1 MKEALSRRVAQA
13 ATQSRLTGSRA
24 QSIPRPVTSRFD
36 VALSFLTLL
45 CPLPLR
51 YHLQAFRHLY
61 VLAAEPRVLVPR
73 EVDTGLACYAPLEVT
88 LKVGSPSF
96 RPMRSPRV
104 LVSGYCTQ
112 WRIQGE
118 VCIAHLRVRWTS
130 RLVQETQYSVSILT
144 DRLVKCIRRCNLNC
158 AREIDFYLDL
168 HFLHDVE

>member
-13 ATQSRLTGSRA
+13 ATQSRLIGSRA
-24 QSIPRPVTSRFD
+24 QSIPRPVPSRFD

-88 LKVGSPSF
+88 LKVGSQPGSTQVLPAHAITSSSGQ
-96 RPMRSPRV
+96 RLLHTMANSGGSLHSSSSRSLNVKACPRN
-104 LVSGYCTQ
+104 
-112 WRIQGE
+112 
-118 VCIAHLRVRWTS
+118 
-130 RLVQETQYSVSILT
+130 SIL
-144 DRLVKCIRRCNLNC
+144 RL
-158 AREIDFYLDL
+158 DTYW
-168 HFLHDVE
+168 